1 MGAKRLAAK
10 RRAAKRLAAKRLAA
24 KRLAAKQKASLSVS
38 AINHM
43 ERVIEGKQSV
53 PAKEEE
59 DEADEAE
66 DEEDA
71 DDVQDIV
78 ETSTETK
85 VMTPQARKEVAAAAT
100 PDDAEEDF
108 FAETERKEAEAE
120 RKEAE
125 AEHKREEAEHQKAQA
140 LKAKALKKKASLA
153 KQHQH
158 KEKKLSTV
166 EEMRQML
173 KGSIL
178 NALNEIDHKH
188 SH

>member
-53 PAKEEE
+53 PAKE
-59 DEADEAE
+59 AE
-66 DEEDA
+66 DEEEA